1 MHDRFVVI
9 SVAVVLADQA
19 ARTLG
24 IISDIPPIIITEI
37 WSFQRSVPHVFE
49 EVVRRSGLNVVP
61 VDCDKIVS
69 IRSLVFMP
77 HPEQVHKL
85 VDDDMAI
92 LVIIIYI
99 GVSGTRG

>member
-1 MHDRFVVI
+1 MHHRFVVI

-24 IISDIPPIIITEI
+24 IISDIPPIITEI
-37 WSFQRSVPHVFE
+37 WSFQRRVPHIFE

-77 HPEQVHKL
+77 HPKQVHKL

-92 LVIIIYI
+92 LVIII
-99 GVSGTRG
+99 